1 MFKYL
6 DVVLN
11 AWLVT
16 DCNLWL
22 HVHVRY
28 GSKCFVR
35 PSEEK
40 RVLDNKHGQLD
51 QNQKEVGSD
60 EDRMNE

>member
-1 MFKYL
+1 
-6 DVVLN
+6 
-11 AWLVT
+11 
-16 DCNLWL
+16 L